1 MWVSNQTLYNVCF
14 VDVLNKINNVAYVN
28 DEDGEYENEDVD
40 DEDDNPDDNDIV
52 FKKNLT
58 TTNDI

>member
-1 MWVSNQTLYNVCF
+1 MCF

-52 FKKNLT
+52 FKNFLT